1 MKPVP
6 AIVDIGVAIII
17 QNICRGS
24 LHDIAPDEDE
34 QNPGRDGIPE
44 LFKLG
49 EPVGAG
55 DRPHVRP
62 GHVGRQPDPLRPEPV
77 NLTHGVLIL
86 KDLMLL

>member
-1 MKPVP
+1 MP
-6 AIVDIGVAIII
+6 AIEDIGVAIKI
-17 QNICRGS
+17 QHSFRAS

-34 QNPGRDGIPE
+34 QDPGRDGIPE
-44 LFKLG
+44 LLELG

-55 DRPHVRP
+55 DWPHVLP